1 MDDRLKW
8 MEVRISS
15 SLRPRNEDLKNM
27 ITNDD
32 NRLAFYEFVNNEDV
46 KRLFVYIRPPRQ
58 ITASMQPPHD
68 LKSKSIFFMKCNPGT
83 KLTKDN
89 MDNEVFYMDSTS
101 IPLEHLELTLREV
114 FLPLLGTNTPSVTGA
129 GINGDKL
136 MDILHRLMAAVEV
149 SQGHVEGRIVLNLPS
164 IEVLAEVAATPSR
177 RAAVLHVLETTVIG
191 WIKQIRGVLRHD
203 PQSDLALQA
212 GAEPGPLDEVQMWEK
227 HLSRLRSINKQL
239 DSDVAKDILNN
250 LEQADS
256 QYAHSFQSVR
266 KDISKAESETMK
278 ILKFLSTMRPWFQQ
292 LHDAIEPRQM
302 LKLFKPLMTVLN
314 LVWSH
319 SVYYHQIDKFH
330 NLLRLLSN
338 EVVHR
343 AIALVGE
350 DILREPLESYT
361 KLKEALRVC
370 AAFRGTY
377 LDFKDKAD
385 DKNAQNIA
393 ENAERLAARPHGN
406 LFTTK
411 MYGPHAYTPRYGLR
425 NLASD
430 GSSTTLNEEDLMTDS
445 PWPPRNAPCFDLLN
459 SFMERCNDVLEL
471 VETTRHFRLL
481 AGAAEVGGAGSMSLD
496 AMVKEIHQKYSHAMH
511 EFFSAVSNVLNID
524 GSQSFERAFFKFRT
538 VVKSLEKRLSGILR
552 QSFSQCPTVESQ
564 LRLLEVF
571 EGVSGREMVQ
581 LHIKDKDQQLV
592 TAFTAE
598 LTQVREMFS
607 TSSLSPPLHK
617 NMPPVVSKLMW
628 VYGLRQR
635 IKVPMEKMRQVSP
648 HSLEGDRGWQMRD
661 FYSDL
666 MKDLDKYESDIISY
680 WQSNITA
687 ELTLR
692 LKQPLLIAEE
702 YDEDTEERPQ
712 VIHVNL
718 DPQLLLLLREV
729 RYISQPPFSTRL
741 PPAAKELLR
750 NTDSFE
756 LGVTATRLETI
767 VSNYNSIMR
776 TLTAFEKPMF
786 ERKLAQ
792 IDLLL
797 EQGLSRYTWRMKESA
812 DFIESAMS
820 LVCMDVHQN
829 LDVVQTGCHDIAAM
843 TISWSTGTLDVFSA
857 RQPSVSNSMEELL
870 ELQKRLDEELENVV
884 VPSGNKIHGLVQN
897 SFEVVQISQAS
908 PAWQDYIDY
917 IDAIVLDGLKQ
928 STLTSLRTMLNTLV
942 QANMVESDE
951 KDDDDEERMLP
962 VLTIRLELIENSV
975 AFRPPLDQTSS
986 VISVQEL
993 VSGWLSAFVAR
1004 GRLVK
1009 MLGPKGSYEDYIAAD
1024 EEVKQLLSDISQLVD
1039 DNAEEC
1045 KKLLD
1050 EFKEYAFLWQQ
1061 DVNQTFEDFLNGR
1074 LTPNPLRSTR
1084 VTRIDKQQVP
1094 QPPIQTDR
1102 SSQASRGSSARSAMS
1117 AEVYENAE
1125 RTFLTPK
1132 GATDREKSNVPSL
1145 DEFDNE
1151 IDIYRTARDEV
1162 ENFDDYHCVGW
1173 LRVDVQPIKQVLTTY
1188 ASKWMWTFTKYLS
1201 DQVTAML
1208 ENLDMFLKRIEP
1220 EIESITGEERDTA
1233 SFMKMM
1239 RLFNEVSAQ
1248 QSEMDGKFAAM
1259 HRTVLLLKKYGQILP
1274 EKTQYLFSAA
1284 PGRWSNLK
1292 TKVSLAKQ
1300 RLGPRIQEESASIS
1314 QDLEKF
1320 SLRVMGLQQDLENSD
1335 VYNRE
1340 CSISEAYLMIDNFS
1354 KQLVVLENEAQDL
1367 IELQELLEASVVNF
1381 TVLPSCRYELNNLK
1395 QVWETVRVIDDQQS
1409 EWKRHRW
1416 QKMNTKFLRE
1426 ETNKQLEI
1434 VKGLPDDVLT
1444 WDVYMGLHESITT
1457 IQACLPLIDD
1467 LSNPAMRTRHWKQ
1480 LVRVTGG
1487 AFTIDNDTL
1496 KRMTLKELLSLGL
1509 QKHVDDVRAIVQ
1521 RAVKDLAIEMSLKT
1535 YEEVWLSK
1543 IFDLRPHTR
1552 NKTPSS
1558 ELTQDNQSEYSQSE
1572 AGASQNQ
1579 GPAGRQMGTRT
1590 TSRIS
1595 NQSSHSKNKRSSI
1608 SSLPASLLNL
1618 GEDSGHLLLLTNTE
1632 PIFEELEHHQVT
1644 LQAMQSNSA
1653 AGSFLDE
1660 VLKWQKK
1667 LQTIEAVLTTWLEA
1681 QEKWVELEEVY
1692 TGADV
1697 RAALSHDANRFA
1709 MVNKDFRLLMR
1720 ATERNPNVLQCCSR
1734 KNILKILQHMTYSLE
1749 TCRKSLLNHLERRR
1763 QIFPR
1768 FYFLSMEDVLHIV
1781 CNGYDLN
1788 QVNLYISKLF
1798 EHLGSLVFE
1807 EVEDNDKYGFIITG
1821 VDSALGERLHFQQ
1834 PVACEGQIETW
1845 LTTFLTQ
1852 LKSSLQYQLATAM
1865 GVEKPQVQPP
1875 PRAEAD
1881 RKATAASAKPESSL
1895 KKDPKGGSRSM
1906 SRMGSRLS
1914 QREPVPPETEAVEP
1928 EPEPVEYAE
1937 RDDGGRSWTLE
1948 HVSEIVYLAT
1958 QIQMSSQIKDA
1969 LASLEGGDSKALED
1983 ALEKI
1988 DAGIQ
1993 GTILL
1998 LKGLEGEKESRIN
2011 KHKQKTETEAGQ
2023 TGAATQE
2030 GGGEQDSMVDLAGAR
2045 SLTSLQKASTQDLTG
2060 TGEELRTPPPE
2071 EEGGTTPRGPASD
2084 AQSAALVD
2092 TMNISLPALM
2102 EAGEEAEAEGGDR
2115 KEEGEG
2121 GEEEEEEMKL
2131 MLFPSQIHKLTCL
2144 LSLLSHLRDLVGRL
2158 TDMAPR
2164 QPPATSF
2171 DWRSQLL
2178 YSFVEETRGVTV
2190 HCMNTPFE
2198 YGFEYLGSSSR
2209 EVITPQTERMFVTM
2223 TQAIKAHTGVLCMG
2237 PKECGKFMHVREVSL
2252 CLGRPLYVF
2261 NCTFATSSLQ
2271 IHDIFRGLASTGCWV
2286 SFVDVV
2292 NLQLPVLSVFTQLM
2306 STVVDALRQSKAAVH
2321 LQSDDVQLSPHG
2333 AIFALMDSAI
2343 PVTACDPERP
2353 LLYPAAT
2360 SRLPDGVRELFRVVS
2375 VMTLDFQLSLE
2386 VMLFSQGFVH
2396 GRELAQKTKQLYD
2409 MCRRMF
2415 GTNAYISDKAILGQ
2429 ESSGSFYGWSLHSL
2443 KGVVAEAGAHM
2454 VDRLGI
2460 DDKEAAKIGSDMEKH
2475 ESETSEKQ
2483 RESDAAKKV
2492 GEESS
2497 LVTALRD
2504 TFVPRMNARDAS
2516 LFATLVQDLW
2526 PHVDVPMVFGGGEE
2540 AGGGGL
2546 STSTIHPTDS
2556 LQTIKSELRIKS
2568 SKSAESQRS
2577 LKDSLNLNT
2586 PVVPMLHASKEH
2598 FGTVLDQI
2606 GKQVLDNMQDA
2617 IAVATGDLGL
2627 LPGAAFQARVMQLAQ
2642 LNAAHQTILVV
2653 GPSGCGK
2660 SECIKTFAVAEKE
2673 RGKVINI
2680 QSVFTKAVESQ
2691 ELMGYVDPKTKEWQE
2706 GLLTSLLRKFCIQPP
2721 NINYDIN
2728 AKPTM
2733 KIMQLDGECDPHQM
2747 ELLHS
2752 ILNNSGTVVL
2762 ANNERI
2768 SIPPTLRFI
2777 WEMESLEAMTP
2788 SLLASV
2794 GVLVMSEGD
2803 VGWKLMLVQWLEH
2816 RNEADKDLLTSL
2828 CDTYVQRI
2836 VDYVTECTRLE
2847 IFGAKKHVQGAQGS
2861 GSGSGSGSV
2870 PGAGACPKYTRCIQ
2884 HSVVNMVHTFIMLLE
2899 ALVHSFNDLSD
2910 VEYERYFSYAAVW
2923 SFGGTLD
2930 AQHRESFSNWWRSQ
2944 FDQHIDYPEDG
2955 TVFDYV
2961 VDNETHN
2968 FCKWGDLIP
2977 SYTGTP
2983 HQGIPYDA
2991 FVHTVQTEQL
3001 LHLVGVLTDAGKPV
3015 MLVGENGCGKT
3026 AIINERI
3033 RTVCSGEVA
3042 EVLSLTVYANR
3053 FTNARLLF
3061 DRVDERLEWKHGR
3074 THVPKGNKRLL
3085 CLIDDINLSQ
3095 VDSFGHQ
3102 TACELVREHL
3112 DDGGFY
3118 SPSTHTWRYVK
3129 NVTYVTTLNPR
3140 TTAATPGPSHRL
3152 LRHFAI
3158 FGCPYPGDKELQTVF
3173 TTLLGTHF
3181 FTPELSGGGGAGGSG
3196 GGGGGTGSSAAQHL
3210 GISDDK
3216 VSLRLQGEEMMRDV
3230 IGSLVCVTVE
3240 LHNRMRTM
3248 FLPTAQ
3254 RCHYIFTARDLANI
3268 FRNVCL
3274 SLQPGCD
3281 KRNLLLLWQHECY
3294 WVYGRRMVS
3303 EVDIRRFRQ
3312 AFITAVRKQFIDDD
3326 QIQSIVRPRTPLF
3339 SNLMEQDSGIVT
3351 AGMIDA
3357 RSSANVTEED
3367 ARTDLYKPAKSAKD
3381 VTDLLEKG
3389 VEEFN
3394 KIHPRIK
3401 LALYKSVVEQ
3411 VCRLA
3416 RTMAS
3421 PHEGANTV
3429 LVAEGCPGRCT
3440 VLVKLAAHLCG
3451 FTVFQPSPTPNST
3464 TVASRLD
3471 QFKSDLVL
3479 AYTRAGTKG
3488 EKLTL
3493 LIHEEELVTD
3503 ELLVYLTEFIV
3514 SCSISHLFTHE
3525 EQTTIINS
3533 IRTEVTQAGLTYTR
3547 DVAWNF
3553 FLRTVRNNCRVCLI
3567 VSDTDN
3573 GFQRMC
3579 RHYPAFTKNV
3589 NFIWFQHWSKS
3600 QLVEHALFHLK
3611 GVEWMTAVQRENVAH
3626 MVASM
3631 HLVLRQQDGGEKTT
3645 GEYGHVTNTTYEK
3658 FVEKFISLANER
3670 HAEIEETQ
3678 QAVTKTLEQIR
3689 HENEMAIK
3697 LKKQLEHEMIVLEE
3711 RKAGTIKILS
3721 QIGQDTAI
3729 TEQQI
3734 RVVKNQLEKID
3745 RLKKL
3750 LPEYQVAHERAVYKA
3765 IAIVADTKKVVKTM
3779 DREKLAE
3786 LRAMSKPS
3794 MDIEDLMASIIMI
3807 LKSPSADLTWQKG
3820 AKRQMAN
3827 LDRFI
3832 DEELMT
3838 FDDTQLPESTLVLVE
3853 PYLKKQSFDPEDMER
3868 KTGNSACGSL
3878 CRWVRGVVRYHR
3890 MMLSKVKPLHQKVE
3904 ETTQAV
3910 DNAQHKMNTLE
3921 SKRKTLE
3928 VRLADLARAFEE
3940 ATIDKNE
3947 QEDKTVNM
3955 RKTLD
3960 TAAQLRRI
3968 LRGERQ
3974 RCQQIFDSYKRR
3986 LVAVSGGCAMAAGLA
4001 TYLGPYHHNFRRV
4014 MLTVHWPNCLRE
4026 RGIPL
4031 VIDSVDVLKGRV
4043 IDWSIN
4049 FLKTA
4054 SGASS
4059 VYEVDFTSV
4068 IRGEAEALDAIEDV
4082 AEQAP
4087 AQAEDKTGEGSQ
4099 AASRPASQGEII
4111 GGAGAG
4117 EQDKEED
4124 KKGEGVTE
4132 KMDKEKPLG
4141 ESQEGDG
4148 PPRTPK
4154 SPKEKEAGGEG
4165 KGENGTPP
4173 RTPKEGGGGGEE
4185 APPRTPKSGVGT
4197 PSKDKA
4203 GSPPQTPKDDGKATP
4218 PKTPKDGAE
4227 GDAEDPQAK
4236 TPKSPK
4242 EARAADPSLSQIPEE
4257 DMDDDDARTQFTESS
4272 APILTTSQYSRY
4284 LRSLI
4289 KLLVGE
4295 TTLNEWI
4302 RKDFGPRQIEN
4313 AAILCSSWQRPP
4325 MMIDPNGEGG
4335 MWLGRLN
4342 KLLNHRKLVSVDM
4355 ENRTDPHIILTLER
4369 AITKGKPVVIKNC
4382 EEVIDNFI
4390 TPLIHHRNTAMTKDR
4405 EEDPRMILFCGRR
4418 TLCHQDF
4425 RFYLSTQ
4432 LPKPRFSAAIA
4443 ATTTLVNFGVSNDT
4457 LIEDLLART
4466 FASIRPELHR
4476 ERITALRNLQL
4487 LKDTLYQFSG
4497 VLKGRVLSS
4506 GQKAMLSSPKSLQF
4520 ITNITQARLQLAEE
4534 LSKTQTILDDLDLL
4548 KDELYPVA
4556 RRGALMFALMRSLA
4570 SVRHEYQFTMDYFLQ
4585 LFDEAIGGELPPGFG
4600 FGEDEDDGYEEEESV
4615 SDAKKPAQRPGSTTS
4630 QLSTTEQPA
4639 ETKTE
4644 AEGGAMSA
4652 VEEESTQQQPQEGT
4666 EVESTSAST
4675 GAAHKL
4681 IHGSDSEDLP
4691 PVELPDTAQL
4701 PTPEVEYTSLPIPN
4715 IKQLMESVMMLVFH
4729 RVKQSLLE
4737 EDHLLLRTLLCL
4749 NVQLEAG
4756 EDFSSEE
4763 MSLFLQGNPGLGMQL
4778 TLSDF
4783 DSKDSPPAWLSQD
4796 RWEDI
4801 LALSVLPG
4809 PLDSL
4814 CVSFAAASDTWHEW
4828 FKSPYP
4834 DQEPLPLTE
4843 SEAIKAQEN
4852 KVPEGTRGSTQHVNP
4867 GSPDLGPLNDFHQ
4880 LLILRMLR
4888 PDRLPAALAHYTD
4901 RHLSLH
4907 DPLEDSMNMAEVLL
4921 DARSHLGILLL
4932 LPTSA
4937 ASPTMVPESRLKL
4950 TSNPVDVLCGVA
4962 KAVGIEVTRVM
4973 MGEGC
4978 EYAVE
4983 DALHQAD
4990 KKDQWLVVEG
5000 LHLAPPAFFVTFRQ
5014 HLARIHKSR
5023 ANMSEEQRDSSHFC
5037 VWMTCKTDS
5046 AVPDHL
5052 VQRLHKVSW
5061 THVLSLARPQPQ
5073 AAPVQQAGGA
5083 GMEEQA
5089 SPQPQQPPQNADGGA
5104 GGGGAGG
5111 GAAGGGDGGEED
5123 RRPPESAVD
5132 SYVTPQKYLREAILT
5147 ALRQVPAEV
5156 WEEIQ
5161 SESALIRNLAFAM
5174 ALIQGCLVARQL
5186 FGSAGLTRWYP
5197 FGSIQIVN
5205 AIWFLVGRPLL
5216 TTDGSEPGL
5225 SDLCHCV
5232 SQLLY
5237 GSLVCNEAD
5246 ARYVTA
5252 LTQEVLEAVYRD
5264 PASEVLLGTELIP
5277 VPPADMAPK
5286 DFADWFEKTA
5296 ADNMTLGALQLHTS
5310 IEQQVNE
5317 ASSHRFITK
5326 MYRMHE
5332 TQSLESGEVIRPST
5346 EPRIDIDKLR
5356 SALDICLEKLPPM
5369 LELGQVPQLLT
5380 QEFNFPYHRPSI
5392 ISLSSASSDLMPESI
5407 GHALL
5412 QECLWMN
5419 ALLCHMRQQIFDL
5432 QTAMVGGP
5440 LALPRPLLSVIRS
5453 IQEELVPVS
5462 WTHPNTQPC
5471 THSLLS
5477 WLDDLAQRHK
5487 QLHAWVKR
5495 RMVPTFDDRGRMVE
5509 QSIGRGR
5516 LTSVWLGGLVN
5527 PQALITALRQEKA
5540 VLVNKSVDQITL
5552 KCVVLNSQD
5561 VAEFDVDEGGLFV
5574 NDIYLQGADWNYQ
5587 QDKLDES
5594 KSSLF
5599 HIPCLYICPLVK
5611 RDPEQRSPEDRDYS
5625 GADPEDHN
5633 TKTST
5638 KQPTPPPPP
5647 AQEDN
5652 STTAATDNKEGS
5664 GEGENKENREGD
5676 GVDNKEDNKE
5686 NEAAKKEEGE
5696 GAGTT
5701 AATAT
5706 TAASEVLQSP
5716 KAPSHKSSSVAGE
5729 RDEDSTAETYDCPVY
5744 MNKSRQIQVCML
5756 PVNCPNPAEK
5766 WTLAS
5771 AAFILD
5777 RGLPDGASKKSRSYL
5792 LLQRLPTTLR
5802 KEEEE
5807 EDQMEEEE
5815 EQEEEEEE
5823 EEGPQGENGSQI
5835 SSRTQ
5840 QSQLSYK
5847 PMTPKASPLPMGLG
5861 LTREPA
5867 MIKGSQEQVGGAVEP
5882 PLVSSRPS
5890 SAQQQQQQQGSR
5902 PPSAS
5907 RQPRPPSGQR
5917 RPGSTTSQGV
5927 QSQHSRGKESE
5938 AGQAS
5943 LQEEAAA
5950 EAAASHQ
5957 GTGTG
5962 EAEDQKA
5969 QPSTPRG
5976 EEPPIERLDRQGE
5989 LQRGEDRVL
5998 ADSKENQVEEKEKD
6012 ETEEAE
6018 KTQMTSSKPPTDAG
6032 AGHQVREHTP
6042 HPASLPPRGPSAGSR
6057 KKEEDERAG
6066 DKPPSTRSAD
6076 NDNVQPAP
6084 PVKEDDAGRG
6094 GQAESESP
6102 EPPEAERKPA
6112 AEDARSTTFTERAED
6127 SLHVDADMK
6136 ASGGKTDDA
6145 K

>member
-1 MDDRLKW
+1 MDERLKW
-8 MEVRISS
+8 LEVRISS

-27 ITNDD
+27 MTNDD

-46 KRLFVYIRPPRQ
+46 KRMFVYIRPPRQ
-58 ITASMQPPHD
+58 ITASLQPPHD
-68 LKSKSIFFMKCNPGT
+68 LKAKSIFFLKCNPGT

-89 MDNEVFYMDSTS
+89 LDNEVFYMDCTS
-101 IPLEHLELTLREV
+101 VPLEHLELTIREV

-129 GINGDKL
+129 GINSDKL
-136 MDILHRLMAAVEV
+136 MDIMHRLMAAVEV
-149 SQGHVEGRIVLNLPS
+149 SQGHVEGRIILNLPS

-191 WIKQIRGVLRHD
+191 WIKQIRAVLRHD
-203 PQSDLALQA
+203 PQTALTQQA
-212 GAEPGPLDEVQMWEK
+212 GAEPGPLDEVKMWEK
-227 HLSRLRSINKQL
+227 HLARLRSIDEQL
-239 DSDVAKDILNN
+239 DSDVAKDILHN

-256 QYAHSFQSVR
+256 QYAHSFQAVR
-266 KDISKAESETMK
+266 KDISKAEAETMK

-292 LHDAIEPRQM
+292 LHDACEPKEM

-343 AIALVGE
+343 AIAIVGE
-350 DILREPLESYT
+350 DIMREPLESYS

-425 NLASD
+425 SLDSD
-430 GSSTTLNEEDLMTDS
+430 GSSTSLNEEDLMTDS

-496 AMVKEIHQKYSHAMH
+496 AMVKEIHQKYTQAMND
-511 EFFSAVSNVLNID
+511 FFSVVTNVLNID
-524 GSQSFERAFFKFRT
+524 GSQSFERAFFQFRT
-538 VVKSLEKRLSGILR
+538 IVKSLEKRLSGILR
-552 QSFSQCPTVESQ
+552 QAFTQCPTVESQ

-581 LHIKDKDQQLV
+581 LHLKDKDRQLV
-592 TAFTAE
+592 HAFSAE
-598 LTQVREMFS
+598 LSQVRTMFS
-607 TSSLSPPLHK
+607 ENAISPPLHS

-628 VYGLRQR
+628 VYGLKQR
-635 IKVPMEKMRQVSP
+635 IKRPMEKMRKVSP
-648 HSLEGDRGWQMRD
+648 HSLDGDSGWGMRD
-661 FYSDL
+661 TYSEL
-666 MKDLDKYESDIISY
+666 VKDLDKYENDIIIS
-680 WQSNITA
+680 WQSSITA

-692 LKQPLLIAEE
+692 LKQPLLIADE
-702 YDEDTEERPQ
+702 YDEETEERPQ

-756 LGVTATRLETI
+756 LSVTATRLETI

-797 EQGLSRYTWRMKESA
+797 EQGLQHYTWRMKESA
-812 DFIESAMS
+812 DFIETAMS

-829 LDVVQTGCHDIAAM
+829 LDIVQTGCHDIAAM
-843 TISWSTGTLDVFSA
+843 TISWSGGTLDVFHA
-857 RQPSVSNSMEELL
+857 RKLTLSYSMEELL
-870 ELQKRLDEELENVV
+870 DMQKSLDEELENLV
-884 VPSGNKIHGLVQN
+884 VPSGNKIHCIIQT

-928 STLTSLRTMLNTLV
+928 STLSSLRTMLNTLV
-942 QANMVESDE
+942 QANMLDPDDNDE
-951 KDDDDEERMLP
+951 DDEERTLP
-962 VLTIRLELIENSV
+962 ILTIRLELIENNV

-986 VISVQEL
+986 VVSVQEL
-993 VSGWLSAFVAR
+993 VQRWLAAFVAR

-1009 MLGPKGSYEDYIAAD
+1009 MLGAKGSYEDYVAAD
-1024 EEVKQLLSDISQLVD
+1024 EEVKQLLSDITQLVD

-1045 KKLLD
+1045 KKLL
-1050 EFKEYAFLWQQ
+1050 EVFKEYAFLWQQ
-1061 DVNQTFEDFLNGR
+1061 DVNQTFQDFLNG
-1074 LTPNPLRSTR
+1074 LKTPNPLRVATAAK
-1084 VTRIDKQQVP
+1084 VDKQHVP
-1094 QPPIQTDR
+1094 QPPVQTDR
-1102 SSQASRGSSARSAMS
+1102 SSQASRASSARSAMS
-1117 AEVYENAE
+1117 QEVYENAE

-1132 GATDREKSNVPSL
+1132 NATEGEKRNVPSL

-1162 ENFDDYHCVGW
+1162 QGLEEYHSVGW
-1173 LRVDVQPIKQVLTTY
+1173 LRVDLQPIKQVLTTY
-1188 ASKWMWTFTKYLS
+1188 ASKWIWTFTKYLS

-1208 ENLDMFLKRIEP
+1208 EDLDRFLKRIEP

-1284 PGRWSNLK
+1284 PGRWNNLK

-1314 QDLEKF
+1314 QDLETF
-1320 SLRVMGLQQDLENSD
+1320 SQRVMGLQHDLENSD

-1340 CSISEAYLMIDNFS
+1340 CSISEAYLIIDNYS
-1354 KQLVVLENEAQDL
+1354 KRLVVLENEAQDL
-1367 IELQELLEASVVNF
+1367 IELQELLEANVVDF
-1381 TVLPSCRYELNNLK
+1381 TILPSCRHELNNLK

-1434 VKGLPDDVLT
+1434 VRGLPDDVLT
-1444 WDVYMGLHESITT
+1444 WDVYKGLHESITT

-1521 RAVKDLAIEMSLKT
+1521 RAVKDLAIESSLKT

-1543 IFDLRPHTR
+1543 IFEMRLHTR
-1552 NKTPSS
+1552 NRTINS
-1558 ELTQDNQSEYSQSE
+1558 ETMQDNQSEYSPSE
-1572 AGASQNQ
+1572 AGMSQSQ
-1579 GPAGRQMGTRT
+1579 GPTARPPAGTRT

-1608 SSLPASLLNL
+1608 SSLPASMLNL
-1618 GEDSGHLLLLTNTE
+1618 GEDNGQLMLLTTTD

-1667 LQTIEAVLTTWLEA
+1667 LQTIEAVLTMWLDV
-1681 QEKWVELEEVY
+1681 QEKWIELEEVY

-1697 RAALSHDANRFA
+1697 RAALSHDANRFSIS
-1709 MVNKDFRLLMR
+1709 NKDFRLLMR

-1734 KNILKILQHMTYSLE
+1734 KNILKILTHMNDSLE
-1749 TCRKSLLNHLERRR
+1749 ACRKSLLNHLERRR

-1798 EHLGSLVFE
+1798 EHLGRLVFE
-1807 EVEDNDKYGFIITG
+1807 EVEDNDKYCFIITG
-1821 VDSALGERLHFQQ
+1821 VDSALGERLYFQQ
-1834 PVACEGQIETW
+1834 PVPCEGQIETW
-1845 LTTFLTQ
+1845 LTSFLNQ
-1852 LKSSLQYQLATAM
+1852 LKGSLQLQLAMAM
-1865 GVEKPQVQPP
+1865 GVEKPLVRPQSK
-1875 PRAEAD
+1875 RDND
-1881 RKATAASAKPESSL
+1881 RKASVPAKPDSSAKKDSKSGTRSL
-1895 KKDPKGGSRSM
+1895 SH
-1906 SRMGSRLS
+1906 MGSRMS
-1914 QREPVPPETEAVEP
+1914 QRELVPAEPSEETAA
-1928 EPEPVEYAE
+1928 EPVEYAE
-1937 RDDGGRSWTLE
+1937 REDGEKSWTLE
-1948 HVSEIVYLAT
+1948 HVSEVVYLAT
-1958 QIQMSSQIKDA
+1958 QIKMSTQIEDSI
-1969 LASLEGGDSKALED
+1969 ASLEAGDRLALEE
-1983 ALEKI
+1983 ALGKI

-1998 LKGLEGEKESRIN
+1998 LKGLEGEKEERISRQ
-2011 KHKQKTETEAGQ
+2011 KQKAGTEGQ
-2023 TGAATQE
+2023 NTARE
-2030 GGGEQDSMVDLAGAR
+2030 GDQDSVLDLTAAR

-2071 EEGGTTPRGPASD
+2071 DASTPRAPASD
-2084 AQSAALVD
+2084 AQSAPPID
-2092 TMNISLPALM
+2092 TMNISLPTM
-2102 EAGEEAEAEGGDR
+2102 EKAEEVPEETADREGEDGEEAER
-2115 KEEGEG
+2115 EEL
-2121 GEEEEEEMKL
+2121 KL
-2131 MLFPSQIHKLTCL
+2131 MLFPSQIHKLTNL
-2144 LSLLSHLRDLVGRL
+2144 LSLLSHMRNLVQRL
-2158 TDMAPR
+2158 IDMSPR
-2164 QPPATSF
+2164 QPPGMSF
-2171 DWRSQLL
+2171 DWKSQLL
-2178 YSFVEETRGVTV
+2178 YSFEEENRGVTV
-2190 HCMNTPFE
+2190 HCMNTPFD
-2198 YGFEYLGSSSR
+2198 YGFEYLGSASR
-2209 EVITPQTERMFVTM
+2209 EVITPQTERMFVAM
-2223 TQAIKAHTGVLCMG
+2223 TQAVKAHTGVLCMG
-2237 PKECGKFMHVREVSL
+2237 PKECGKYMLVRELSL

-2261 NCTFATSSLQ
+2261 NCTTSTNYLQ
-2271 IHDIFRGLASTGCWV
+2271 VHDIFRGLASTGCWV
-2286 SFVDVV
+2286 SFADIAS
-2292 NLQLPVLSVFTQLM
+2292 LQLPVLSIFAQLM
-2306 STVVDALRQSKAAVH
+2306 STVMGAMQQSKAAVH
-2321 LQSDDVQLSPHG
+2321 LQSDDVQLNKHS
-2333 AIFALMDSAI
+2333 AIFGLMDSAV
-2343 PVTACDPERP
+2343 PVLACDPEKP

-2360 SRLPDGVRELFRVVS
+2360 SRLPDSIRELFRVVS

-2396 GRELAQKTKQLYD
+2396 GRELAWKTRQLYD
-2409 MCRRMF
+2409 MCRKMF
-2415 GTNAYISDKAILGQ
+2415 GTNTTISDKAILGQ
-2429 ESSGSFYGWSLHSL
+2429 ENSGSFYGWSLHTL
-2443 KGVVAEAGAHM
+2443 KGVVSEAGAHM
-2454 VDRLGI
+2454 ADRLTL
-2460 DDKEAAKIGSDMEKH
+2460 DDRDTLTQSGVDIEKH
-2475 ESETSEKQ
+2475 ESEISEKEK
-2483 RESDAAKKV
+2483 ESEAAKKV
-2492 GEESS
+2492 TEEAS
-2497 LVTALRD
+2497 LVQSLRD
-2504 TFVPRMNARDAS
+2504 TFVPRMNSRDAS
-2516 LFATLVQDLW
+2516 LFATIVQDLW
-2526 PHVDVPMVFGGGEE
+2526 PKVDVPMVFGGEE
-2540 AGGGGL
+2540 DGTVSGI
-2546 STSTIHPTDS
+2546 IHPADS
-2556 LQTIKSELRIKS
+2556 LLTIKSELRIKS
-2568 SKSAESQRS
+2568 SKSHDSQRS

-2586 PVVPMLHASKEH
+2586 PVVPMMHASKEQ

-2606 GKQVLDNMQDA
+2606 GKQVLENMQDA

-2653 GPSGCGK
+2653 GPPGCGK

-2673 RGKVINI
+2673 RGKIINI

-2691 ELMGYVDPKTKEWQE
+2691 ELMGYVDTKSKEWQE
-2706 GLLTSLLRKFCIQPP
+2706 GLLTSLLHKFCIVPT
-2721 NINYDIN
+2721 NIHYDIL

-2747 ELLHS
+2747 DLLYS

-2762 ANNERI
+2762 ANNERLT
-2768 SIPPTLRFI
+2768 IPPTLRFI
-2777 WEMESLEAMTP
+2777 WEMENLEAMSP
-2788 SLLASV
+2788 SMLASV

-2816 RNEADKDLLTSL
+2816 RNEADKDLLTSF
-2828 CDTYVQRI
+2828 CDTYIQRI
-2836 VDYVTECTRLE
+2836 VDYVTQCTKPE
-2847 IFGAKKHVQGAQGS
+2847 IFGAKKKMGKEDF
-2861 GSGSGSGSV
+2861 
-2870 PGAGACPKYTRCIQ
+2870 PCYTRCLQ
-2884 HSVVNMVHTFIMLLE
+2884 HSVVNMVHTFMMLLE
-2899 ALVHSFNDLSD
+2899 ALVSSFTDLSD

-2930 AQHRESFSNWWRSQ
+2930 VENRESFSNWWRAQ
-2944 FDQHIDYPEDG
+2944 FDQHIDYPEDA

-2968 FCKWGDLIP
+2968 FCKWSDLVP

-2983 HQGIPYDA
+2983 HQGIPHDA
-2991 FVHTVQTEQL
+2991 FVHTVHTEQL
-3001 LHLVGVLTDAGKPV
+3001 LHLVGVLTDAGRPV

-3042 EVLSLTVYANR
+3042 EVLSLIVYANR

-3061 DRVDERLEWKHGR
+3061 DRVNERLEWKHGR

-3085 CLIDDINLSQ
+3085 FLIDDVNLSQ

-3102 TACELVREHL
+3102 TASELVREHL

-3118 SPSTHTWRYVK
+3118 SPSTHAWRYVK
-3129 NVTYVTTLNPR
+3129 NVTYVTTLNPY
-3140 TTAATPGPSHRL
+3140 TTASAPKPSQRL

-3158 FGCPYPGDKELQTVF
+3158 FGCPYPGDKELQTIF

-3181 FTPELSGGGGAGGSG
+3181 FTPENSGTS
-3196 GGGGGTGSSAAQHL
+3196 SSAAQHL
-3210 GISDDK
+3210 GIHDDK
-3216 VSLRLQGEEMMRDV
+3216 VSSKMQGEEVLRGV
-3230 IGSLVCVTVE
+3230 ISCLVCVSVE
-3240 LHNRMRTM
+3240 LTNRLRTM

-3268 FRNVCL
+3268 FRNMCL

-3312 AFITAVRKQFIDDD
+3312 AFTTAVRKQFIDDD
-3326 QIQSIVRPRTPLF
+3326 LIQTIVKPRMPLF

-3367 ARTDLYKPAKSAKD
+3367 ARTDLYKPSKTAKD

-3389 VEEFN
+3389 VEEYN

-3411 VCRLA
+3411 VCRLS

-3429 LVAEGCPGRCT
+3429 LVAEGCPGRAA

-3451 FTVFQPSPTPNST
+3451 FTVFQPSPTPST
-3464 TVASRLD
+3464 TAVTARLD
-3471 QFKSDLVL
+3471 QFKNDLVM
-3479 AYTRAGTKG
+3479 AYTRAGAKG
-3488 EKLTL
+3488 EKLAL
-3493 LIHEEELVTD
+3493 LIHQEELVTD
-3503 ELLVYLTEFIV
+3503 ELLVHLTDFIV
-3514 SCSISHLFTHE
+3514 SCSISHLFTLE

-3567 VSDTDN
+3567 VSSTDSN
-3573 GFQRMC
+3573 FQQLC
-3579 RHYPAFTKNV
+3579 RQYPAFTKNV
-3589 NFIWFQHWSKS
+3589 NFIWFQHWSKT
-3600 QLVEHALFHLK
+3600 QLVDHALFHLK
-3611 GVEWMTAVQRENVAH
+3611 GVEWMTAVQSENVAH
-3626 MVASM
+3626 MLASM
-3631 HLVLRQQDGGEKTT
+3631 HLVLRQQDGGEKTR

-3670 HAEIEETQ
+3670 HAEIEDTHN
-3678 QAVTKTLEQIR
+3678 AVTKTLEQIR

-3697 LKKQLEHEMIVLEE
+3697 LKKQLEHEMVVLEE

-3734 RVVKNQLEKID
+3734 RVVKNQMEKIE

-3765 IAIVADTKKVVKTM
+3765 IAIVADTKKVVKVM
-3779 DREKLAE
+3779 DRDKLAE

-3794 MDIEDLMASIIMI
+3794 IDIEDLMAAIIMI

-3832 DEELMT
+3832 EEELMT
-3838 FDDTQLPESTLVLVE
+3838 FDDHQMPEATLVLVE
-3853 PYLKKQSFDPEDMER
+3853 PYLKKPSFEPEAMER

-3890 MMLSKVKPLHQKVE
+3890 LMLSKVKPLHQKVD
-3904 ETTQAV
+3904 ETTQAA

-3921 SKRKTLE
+3921 SKRKALE
-3928 VRLADLARAFEE
+3928 VRLADLARGFEE

-3947 QEDKTVNM
+3947 QEDKTVKM
-3955 RKTLD
+3955 RKILD

-3974 RCQQIFDSYKRR
+3974 RAQQIYDSYKRR
-3986 LVAVSGGCAMAAGLA
+3986 LLAVAGGCAMAGGFA

-4026 RGIPL
+4026 RGVPL
-4031 VIDSVDVLKGRV
+4031 VIDSVDVLRGRV
-4043 IDWSIN
+4043 IDWSVN

-4059 VYEVDFTSV
+4059 VYEVDFTNLIQGDV
-4068 IRGEAEALDAIEDV
+4068 EGGEEEGELLPGTAGSQ
-4082 AEQAP
+4082 QA
-4087 AQAEDKTGEGSQ
+4087 AGSQ
-4099 AASRPASQGEII
+4099 ANSRPTSKGGETAATALEREGAESE
-4111 GGAGAG
+4111 GGAGQG
-4117 EQDKEED
+4117 GVGQEQEE
-4124 KKGEGVTE
+4124 GHE
-4132 KMDKEKPLG
+4132 KVDEEKPL
-4141 ESQEGDG
+4141 
-4148 PPRTPK
+4148 
-4154 SPKEKEAGGEG
+4154 
-4165 KGENGTPP
+4165 
-4173 RTPKEGGGGGEE
+4173 KEGEGEE
-4185 APPRTPKSGVGT
+4185 APPRTPKSNREGEEEGGNKEGT
-4197 PSKDKA
+4197 P
-4203 GSPPQTPKDDGKATP
+4203 PRTPKEAGPTTPKEETGQTATP
-4218 PKTPKDGAE
+4218 
-4227 GDAEDPQAK
+4227 K

-4242 EARAADPSLSQIPEE
+4242 PLELPQTPKSPKTQEHPQTPKSPKNPQTLQTPKMEEGGVGMEPEEPLPKTPKSDQEVRADNVLSHIPEE
-4257 DMDDDDARTQFTESS
+4257 DADDDDGQTQFTESS

-4284 LRSLI
+4284 VRSLI
-4289 KLLVGE
+4289 KVLVGE

-4325 MMIDPNGEGG
+4325 MLIDPNGEGEV
-4335 MWLGRLN
+4335 WLGRLN
-4342 KLLNHRKLVSVDM
+4342 KLLNRRKLVSVDM
-4355 ENRTDPHIILTLER
+4355 ENRTDPHIILTLEH
-4369 AITKGKPVVIKNC
+4369 AITKGKPVVIRNC
-4382 EEVIDNFI
+4382 DEVIDNFI
-4390 TPLIHHRNTAMTKDR
+4390 TPLIHHQNTCMSRNR

-4425 RFYLSTQ
+4425 RFYLST
-4432 LPKPRFSAAIA
+4432 KHVRPRFASTIST
-4443 ATTTLVNFGVSNDT
+4443 TTTLINYGVSNDT

-4466 FASIRPELHR
+4466 FARIRPDLHR

-4487 LKDTLYQFSG
+4487 LKDTLYQFSQ
-4497 VLKGRVLSS
+4497 VLKSRVLSR
-4506 GQKAMLSSPKSLQF
+4506 GHEVMLNTPKSLQF
-4520 ITNITQARLQLAEE
+4520 ITNITHARLQLANE
-4534 LSKTQTILDDLDLL
+4534 LAKTQNILNDLDVLR
-4548 KDELYPVA
+4548 DELYPVA
-4556 RRGALMFALMRSLA
+4556 RRGALLFSLMRSLG
-4570 SVRHEYQFTMDYFLQ
+4570 SVRHEYQFSLTYFLQ
-4585 LFDEAIGGELPPGFG
+4585 LFDEAVGGELPPEFG
-4600 FGEDEDDGYEEEESV
+4600 HGEDDEDGYEEEESV
-4615 SDAKKPAQRPGSTTS
+4615 SEAKKPPPRPGSLTS
-4630 QLSTTEQPA
+4630 QMSITEPA
-4639 ETKTE
+4639 AGDNGEKKAEPE
-4644 AEGGAMSA
+4644 AKKSEPEGGATPA
-4652 VEEESTQQQPQEGT
+4652 AEEESTQQLQPEGT

-4681 IHGSDSEDLP
+4681 IHGSDSEELP
-4691 PVELPDTAQL
+4691 PVELPDTVQL
-4701 PTPEVEYTSLPIPN
+4701 PSPDVEYSSLPIPR
-4715 IKQLMESVMMLVFH
+4715 IKQLMDSVMTLAFH

-4737 EDHLLLRTLLCL
+4737 EDHLLFRTLLCL
-4749 NVQLEAG
+4749 NIQLEAG
-4756 EDFSSEE
+4756 EDFSAEE

-4783 DSKDSPPAWLSQD
+4783 DSKDSPPAWLSKD
-4796 RWEDI
+4796 KWEDI

-4809 PLDSL
+4809 PMDSL
-4814 CVSFAAASDTWHEW
+4814 CVSFASASDAWHQW

-4834 DQEPLPLTE
+4834 EQESLPLAE

-4852 KVPEGTRGSTQHVNP
+4852 QAPELTRGTSRQAIA
-4867 GSPDLGPLNDFHQ
+4867 GMPDLGPLNDFHQ

-4888 PDRLPAALAHYTD
+4888 PDRLPTALARYTD
-4901 RHLSLH
+4901 KHLNLN
-4907 DPLEDSMNMAEVLL
+4907 DPLEDSMNIAEVLL
-4921 DARSHLGILLL
+4921 DARSHLGVLLL

-4937 ASPTMVPESRLKL
+4937 SSPAMVPESRLKL
-4950 TSNPVDVLCGVA
+4950 TRNPVDVLCAVA
-4962 KAVGIEVTRVM
+4962 KSVNITVERVM
-4973 MGEGC
+4973 VGDGS

-4983 DALHQAD
+4983 EALHQAD
-4990 KKDQWLVVEG
+4990 KNDTWLVVEG
-5000 LHLAPPAFFVTFRQ
+5000 LHLAPPEFFPTLRQ
-5014 HLARIHKSR
+5014 HLQRIHKSR
-5023 ANMSEEQRDSSHFC
+5023 ANMTEEQHDSSRFC
-5037 VWMTCKTDS
+5037 VWMTCKTESD
-5046 AVPDHL
+5046 VPDHL
-5052 VQRLHKVSW
+5052 IHRLHKVSW
-5061 THVLSLARPQPQ
+5061 NHVLSMAKPHP
-5073 AAPVQQAGGA
+5073 AEASGSSQQKPADSGSQKAGVETQLQKSAGA
-5083 GMEEQA
+5083 MA
-5089 SPQPQQPPQNADGGA
+5089 
-5104 GGGGAGG
+5104 
-5111 GAAGGGDGGEED
+5111 
-5123 RRPPESAVD
+5123 
-5132 SYVTPQKYLREAILT
+5132 SYVTPQKYLREAIIT
-5147 ALRQVPAEV
+5147 ALRQVPLEV
-5156 WEEIQ
+5156 WEEIKT
-5161 SESALIRNLAFAM
+5161 ESALMKGLSFAM
-5174 ALIQGCLVARQL
+5174 VVIQGCLVARQL

-5197 FGSIQIVN
+5197 IGSVQVVN

-5216 TTDGSEPGL
+5216 TIDGSEPGL
-5225 SDLCHCV
+5225 DDLCHCV

-5237 GSLVCNEAD
+5237 GSMVTNESD
-5246 ARYVTA
+5246 ARYITA
-5252 LTQEVLEAVYRD
+5252 LTREVLEAVYRD
-5264 PASEVLLGTELIP
+5264 PSAEILLGTELIP
-5277 VPPADMAPK
+5277 TPPAEIEPIEY
-5286 DFADWFEKTA
+5286 ADWFEKVA
-5296 ADNMTLGALQLHTS
+5296 PEDMTLGALQLHTS
-5310 IEQQVNE
+5310 IEQQAND
-5317 ASSHRFITK
+5317 ASAHRFIKK
-5326 MYRMHE
+5326 MFRMHE
-5332 TQSLESGEVIRPST
+5332 TQNLETGDILPPARGPS
-5346 EPRIDIDKLR
+5346 IDLDKLR
-5356 SALDICLEKLPPM
+5356 SALDICLEKLPIM

-5380 QEFNFPYHRPSI
+5380 QKFNFPYHRPSI
-5392 ISLSSASSDLMPESI
+5392 ISMSSAASDLMPESI
-5407 GHALL
+5407 GYVLL

-5419 ALLCHMRQQIFDL
+5419 SLLCHVRQQIHEL
-5432 QTAMVGGP
+5432 QTAMVGGEA
-5440 LALPRPLLSVIRS
+5440 ALPRPLLPVVFSV
-5453 IQEELVPVS
+5453 QEELVPVS
-5462 WTHPNTQPC
+5462 WVHPNGQPC
-5471 THSLLS
+5471 THSLTS
-5477 WLDDLAQRHK
+5477 WLEDLLLRHK
-5487 QLHAWVKR
+5487 QLHGWVKR
-5495 RMVPTFDDRGRMVE
+5495 RMVPTFDEDGQLVDR
-5509 QSIGRGR
+5509 SIARGR

-5527 PQALITALRQEKA
+5527 PQALVTAVQQEKA
-5540 VLVNKSVDQITL
+5540 VLVNKSTEEIGFRV
-5552 KCVVLNSQD
+5552 VVLNSKD
-5561 VAEFDVDEGGLFV
+5561 VREFDMDEGGLFI
-5574 NDIYLQGADWNYQ
+5574 NDMYLQGADWNYSH
-5587 QDKLDES
+5587 DRLEES

-5599 HIPCLYICPLVK
+5599 HIPCVYLCPFVK
-5611 RDPEQRSPEDRDYS
+5611 NNSDQRSAEDRDYDDS
-5625 GADPEDHN
+5625 EENKNKDTAITNDQQQQPD
-5633 TKTST
+5633 KTSSA
-5638 KQPTPPPPP
+5638 PPD
-5647 AQEDN
+5647 QD
-5652 STTAATDNKEGS
+5652 T
-5664 GEGENKENREGD
+5664 
-5676 GVDNKEDNKE
+5676 VDK
-5686 NEAAKKEEGE
+5686 
-5696 GAGTT
+5696 
-5701 AATAT
+5701 
-5706 TAASEVLQSP
+5706 
-5716 KAPSHKSSSVAGE
+5716 
-5729 RDEDSTAETYDCPVY
+5729 EDSTSPQRPASEAKGAASPQEQRPASEKKGPPSAQSQRPVSQQPPSLHGGADERDKTALGIYDCPVY
-5744 MNKSRQIQVCML
+5744 MNKSRQIMVCTL
-5756 PVNCPNPAEK
+5756 PVNCSCPEEK

-5771 AAFILD
+5771 TAFILD
-5777 RGLPDGASKKSRSYL
+5777 RGLPEGASKKSRSYL
-5792 LLQRLPTTLR
+5792 LLQRLPTTMR
-5802 KEEEE
+5802 GEEEEENFGEEEEDREEE
-5807 EDQMEEEE
+5807 EDQTKIETD
-5815 EQEEEEEE
+5815 
-5823 EEGPQGENGSQI
+5823 SQA
-5835 SSRTQ
+5835 SGQ

-5847 PMTPKASPLPMGLG
+5847 PMTPQAPPLPEGLG
-5861 LTREPA
+5861 LTREPLLIEGDKYPEGHGVA
-5867 MIKGSQEQVGGAVEP
+5867 P

-5890 SAQQQQQQQGSR
+5890 SGQQGGR
-5902 PPSAS
+5902 PGSAS
-5907 RQPRPPSGQR
+5907 RVPQPPSEP
-5917 RPGSTTSQGV
+5917 RPGSTASQRRRMG
-5927 QSQHSRGKESE
+5927 SQVSMHSRGKESE
-5938 AGQAS
+5938 TTQAPVEEGGEEEKKEGVEGGAMKE
-5943 LQEEAAA
+5943 EEA
-5950 EAAASHQ
+5950 EA
-5957 GTGTG
+5957 
-5962 EAEDQKA
+5962 
-5969 QPSTPRG
+5969 PRG
-5976 EEPPIERLDRQGE
+5976 DEPEIEQLNRQGE
-5989 LQRGEDRVL
+5989 IQRGERVF
-5998 ADSKENQVEEKEKD
+5998 DKKESQEEEKEKD
-6012 ETEEAE
+6012 EAEEAE
-6018 KTQMTSSKPPTDAG
+6018 KKQTVSASAEGNAG
-6032 AGHQVREHTP
+6032 AGHQSRGHTP
-6042 HPASLPPRGPSAGSR
+6042 HPGDIPRGPSA
-6057 KKEEDERAG
+6057 KAAEDEQA
-6066 DKPPSTRSAD
+6066 KPAET
-6076 NDNVQPAP
+6076 VQQPTEDVVAITA
-6084 PVKEDDAGRG
+6084 VKEDSAGRG
-6094 GQAESESP
+6094 GRAEAGVEAPQLPKEEEEQKASP
-6102 EPPEAERKPA
+6102 KNPDE
-6112 AEDARSTTFTERAED
+6112 RSTNFTERAED
-6127 SLHVDADMK
+6127 SLHVEADMK
-6136 ASGGKTDDA
+6136 AQAPGSSVASGQASRPPTQPASKPGSRQAATRGSRPPTQESKVASRSSTPSEM